1 MRSYGQ
7 FCGLAKSLDVIGDR
21 WTLLI
26 VRELLIRGPSRYTD
40 LRAGLPGIPT
50 NLLADRLREL
60 EEAELL
66 QRLLSLGPASVPVYA
81 LTPRGEALDSV
92 IAALG
97 RWAAPMLGAPA
108 EGDVFLP
115 HWLVLPA
122 RLYLVDRS
130 PDKASVQIE
139 VRDGNER
146 VTIETANGG
155 VTARLGAAE
164 NPVVVLTGA
173 TPLAWQLLIGKLS
186 LQEARKAGL
195 TVEGKAAALTRFGV
209 RPAEQTSQGLPI
221 RSTPSSK
228 PRV

>member
-1 MRSYGQ
+1 MRTYGQ

-40 LRAGLPGIPT
+40 LRSGLPGIPT

-66 QRLLSLGPASVPVYA
+66 RRELSVGPGSVPVYA
-81 LTPRGEALDSV
+81 LTPRGEALESV

-97 RWAAPMLGAPA
+97 RWAAPLLGEPA
-108 EGDVFLP
+108 KDDVFLP

-130 PDKASVQIE
+130 PDKAPVQIE

-146 VTIETANGG
+146 VTIEAARGR
-155 VTARLGAAE
+155 VSARLGSAE
-164 NPVVVLTGA
+164 KPAVVLTGA
-173 TPLAWQLLIGKLS
+173 TPVAWQLLIGKLN
-186 LQEARKAGL
+186 LHEARKAGL
-195 TVEGKAAALTRFGV
+195 AIEGKAAVLSRFGV
-209 RPAEQTSQGLPI
+209 R
-221 RSTPSSK
+221 STEEAH
-228 PRV
+228 R

>member
-7 FCGLAKSLDVIGDR
+7 FCGLAKGLDLIGDR

-40 LRAGLPGIPT
+40 VRSGLPGIPT

-66 QRLLSLGPASVPVYA
+66 RRELSVGPGSVPVYA
-81 LTPRGEALDSV
+81 LTPRGEALESV

-97 RWAAPMLGAPA
+97 RWAAPLLRAPA
-108 EGDVFLP
+108 KDDVFLP

-122 RLYLVDRS
+122 RLYLVDRA
-130 PDKASVQIE
+130 PGKGPVQIE

-146 VTIETANGG
+146 VTIEAADGC
-155 VTARLGAAE
+155 VAARVGSAQKPDA
-164 NPVVVLTGA
+164 VLIGA
-173 TPLAWQLLIGKLS
+173 TPLVWQLLTGKLN
-186 LQEARKAGL
+186 LHEARKAGL
-195 TVEGKAAALTRFGV
+195 VVEGRAGALTRFGV
-209 RPAEQTSQGLPI
+209 RAPEQDHERGGA
-221 RSTPSSK
+221 R
-228 PRV
+228 

>member
-26 VRELLIRGPSRYTD
+26 IRELLIRGPSRYTD
-40 LRAGLPGIPT
+40 LRSGLPGIPT

-66 QRLLSLGPASVPVYA
+66 RRELSLGPASVPVYA
-81 LTPRGEALDSV
+81 LTPRGEALESV

-97 RWAAPMLGAPA
+97 RWAAPLLRAPA
-108 EGDVFLP
+108 KDDVFLP

-122 RLYLVDRS
+122 RLYLIDRS
-130 PDKASVQIE
+130 PAKAPVQIE

-146 VTIETANGG
+146 VTIETADGR
-155 VTARLGAAE
+155 VAARLGSAQKPDA
-164 NPVVVLTGA
+164 VLTGA
-173 TPLAWQLLIGKLS
+173 TPLVWQLLTGRLN
-186 LQEARKAGL
+186 LQEARKAGVV
-195 TVEGKAAALTRFGV
+195 VEGKAAALTRFGV
-209 RPAEQTSQGLPI
+209 R
-221 RSTPSSK
+221 STEETPQ
-228 PRV
+228 

>member
-40 LRAGLPGIPT
+40 LRSGLPGIPT

-60 EEAELL
+60 EDAELL
-66 QRLLSLGPASVPVYA
+66 RRELSVGPGSVPVYA
-81 LTPRGEALDSV
+81 LTPRGEALESV

-97 RWAAPMLGAPA
+97 RWAAPLLRSPA
-108 EGDVFLP
+108 KEDVFLP

-130 PDKASVQIE
+130 PAKPPVQIE

-146 VTIETANGG
+146 VTIEASRGRVG
-155 VTARLGAAE
+155 ARLGSAE
-164 NPVVVLTGA
+164 KPDAVLTGA
-173 TPLAWQLLIGKLS
+173 TPLAWQLLTGKLNV
-186 LQEARKAGL
+186 QEARKAGL
-195 TVEGKAAALTRFGV
+195 VVEGRAAALTRFGV
-209 RPAEQTSQGLPI
+209 RAAEHSHE
-221 RSTPSSK
+221 
-228 PRV
+228 